1 MTLDVLIVGLIV
13 STAHINPPPGTTN
26 DTPGIYVR
34 ANDWAGGY
42 YLNSWRYPSWWIGRA
57 FDCGPVECLVGAAN
71 RFKAGKGM
79 RLDALGLQALRDVVE
94 VYRQCLVTLTERE
107 MAQAQQ
113 ETQRRVHALPRSPKP
128 THEVIAL

>member
-57 FDCGPVECLVGAAN
+57 FDCGPVECLVGGVTGYADAPVLPMLAVS
-71 RFKAGKGM
+71 RAWGPARLTLSAGSA
-79 RLDALGLQALRDVVE
+79 RSIV
-94 VYRQCLVTLTERE
+94 VTLSVEGK
-107 MAQAQQ
+107 Q
-113 ETQRRVHALPRSPKP
+113 
-128 THEVIAL
+128 